1 LVQGVVETLEVVTM
15 QEDVVAEVIMVV
27 DLSIAEAED
36 TVEVVIEE
44 DLVEEGVIGEVT
56 VVVVVIVMQAEV
68 SVLREKITEI
78 GMVQVKEEV

>member
-1 LVQGVVETLEVVTM
+1 MVQGVVETLEVVTM

-68 SVLREKITEI
+68 SVLREKITKI